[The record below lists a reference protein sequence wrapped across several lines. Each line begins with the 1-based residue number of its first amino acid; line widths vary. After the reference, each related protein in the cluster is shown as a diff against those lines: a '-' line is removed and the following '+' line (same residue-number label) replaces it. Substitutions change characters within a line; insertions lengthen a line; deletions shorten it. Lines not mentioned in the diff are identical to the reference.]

1 MFTKE
6 SKSSS
11 VSSRASR
18 ALALVLVM
26 ALMVGCFGSGLA
38 FAESTETRKPL
49 MPSDV
54 YANNV
59 NAAVGITT
67 SITTTNYYGYTTK
80 AAASGSGFVYS
91 ADGYIVTNYHVI
103 DDSDSITVTTY
114 DNKSYPATVVGCDE
128 RSDIAVLKIDA
139 QDLQPV
145 VLGDSDAL
153 RVGDYVLAI
162 GNPLGELT
170 FSLTMGI
177 VSALGREVTF
187 SSGSSMA
194 LIQTDAAINSGNSGG
209 PLFNLYGE
217 VVGITNAKFSTNAMS
232 GSASI
237 DNIGFAIPIN
247 QVRVIVDSIIA
258 YGYIVKP
265 YLGVSIANVSEE
277 LQSYGIPQ
285 GASVQVVNE
294 DSPAEKAG
302 LQEKDII
309 TAANETE
316 IHSSSD
322 LVRFVSACK
331 PGDELTLSVYRR
343 GESELL
349 NIHVV
354 LGEQQQEA
362 KTSTV
367 DEQQEGQ
374 SFQNGSGSADPGDFF
389 PFPFGFGFAG

>member
-177 VSALGREVTF
+177 VSAVGREVTF

-374 SFQNGSGSADPGDFF
+374 SFQNGSVSADPGDFF
-389 PFPFGFGFAG
+389 PFPFGFGFSG

>member
-1 MFTKE
+1 MFTKD
-6 SKSSS
+6 SKSTLFG
-11 VSSRASR
+11 RKTR
-18 ALALVLVM
+18 FLALVLVM
-26 ALMVGCFGSGLA
+26 ALALGCFGGGAA
-38 FAESTETRKPL
+38 FAADAESREVL
-49 MPSDV
+49 SPSDV
-54 YANNV
+54 YADNV

-80 AAASGSGFVYS
+80 AAASGSGFIYS

-114 DNKSYPATVVGCDE
+114 DNRSYPATVVGCDE

-139 QDLQPV
+139 EDLQPV
-145 VLGDSDAL
+145 TLGDSDAL
-153 RVGDYVLAI
+153 RVGDTVLAI

-217 VVGITNAKFSTNAMS
+217 IVGITNAKFSTNAMS
-232 GSASI
+232 SSASI

-247 QVRVIVDSIIA
+247 QVRGIVDSIIS

-265 YLGVSIANVSEE
+265 YLGVLVGDVSEE

-285 GASVQVVNE
+285 GATIQSVTK

-309 TAANETE
+309 TAANGTE

-331 PGDELTLSVYRR
+331 PDDELTLSVYRR

-349 NIHVV
+349 SITVT
-354 LGEQQQEA
+354 LGSQQQEA
-362 KTSTV
+362 KTTTV
-367 DEQQEGQ
+367 DEEEESGRHGR
-374 SFQNGSGSADPGDFF
+374 NGSEGIDPGDFF
-389 PFPFGFGFAG
+389 PFPFDFGFAG